1 MFTLAKTWMT
11 KHMVNPNDP
20 NDIRAQLMASLQERM
35 APVAQ
40 PDVAAE
46 EQAAL
51 EARAGSGTARAGLQ
65 LANAFMGR
73 QSDGDNQFSTN
84 LDADAKSQLA
94 AAMEKKR
101 MAAEMDKRREELRN
115 GLSTRFVDDNNLR
128 ERTKEENSKKDSDY
142 TRGLADKRTDAQKQH
157 EYDMELA
164 RLRQKEGKGA
174 QADVKVAIENEKNTQ
189 KLSKELL
196 GPQALDNAVRD
207 IEEKLGG
214 PLSSFSF
221 KGEDLYQNGKKRD
234 LPGVNVPGIGN
245 LSFYSG
251 EARELDGAMSAVFN
265 MTLKDRSG
273 AAVTD
278 NELERLKKE
287 FSDGKYNTEP
297 QKIKALQAYQRRVQE
312 VMHNREAGYKPEIV
326 NEYSDRGGRTSKDI
340 NSVQRDSVSPPPVPP
355 KGPQAG
361 HEENGFVFQGGDP
374 SDQANWKKK

>member
-1 MFTLAKTWMT
+1 
-11 KHMVNPNDP
+11 MVNPNDP

-35 APVAQ
+35 APVVQ

-73 QSDGDNQFSTN
+73 QSDGNNQFSTN
-84 LDADAKSQLA
+84 LDSDAKSQMA

-128 ERTKEENSKKDSDY
+128 ERTAEENSKKDSDY

-221 KGEDLYQNGKKRD
+221 KGDDLYQNGKKRD

-355 KGPQAG
+355 RAG
-361 HEENGFVFQGGDP
+361 ATPDYDNMSEAELDKLLQG
-374 SDQANWKKK
+374 K